1 MSYSIITEDNNMPLP
16 TLLSV
21 NEWRKKSSDEIA
33 AGLLRNVYD
42 ATTIYDRFDKL
53 IELYE
58 HCREKS
64 GPEYENLSQAL
75 LSIIGHIINDDDP
88 ASIKGKIEARKNIKA
103 YDSYYMPWPH
113 PEIEGIDD
121 PLDIYNVHK
130 DSAEELSSAFKIRS
144 QKLKD
149 NKDQQ
154 LLKNHAHGEEFQGYR
169 SSAPEERYSG
179 EELEAFRV
187 IPYQFKLLKLNVSNK
202 GDNRKLSFTYADTE
216 KLSIK
221 AGDESYPETY
231 EKKGIYTIHV
241 NGSFFIGESLASGR
255 RSFIA
260 KMLDEAA
267 ILHPSYSDPSGLP
280 LFMAGQT
287 QVFSGDSHMI
297 DGASGH
303 FLPDQEQ
310 TERAMNYL
318 RRIGTVNNH
327 TLLAYYTPEGK
338 YTEHKMTEA
347 DALATDY
354 IVANQLDPR
363 TLTTKWLKK
372 KVPAYNLQLSI
383 NNEMR
388 QWQKESWVFLSTPSA
403 QTLSLNESVEHFSKF
418 ARHNEPE
425 KTLQLLE
432 DIQQKIRD
440 WKKYHADTGISS
452 RRAEAVNKLEARV
465 KEQIQY
471 YSTYLRIQ
479 QYVDEHGEDT
489 SPTFFNDF
497 LKYKIDLEKLREET
511 ESQISHKSG
520 FFASAHETEIPE
532 DLHSLYHEIKKRDVK
547 LSEEPSESLG
557 FKSEIK

>member
-1 MSYSIITEDNNMPLP
+1 MPLP

-21 NEWRKKSSDEIA
+21 NEWRKKSSDEKA
-33 AGLLRNVYD
+33 ADLLKNIYD
-42 ATTIYDRFDKL
+42 ATTIYTRFDEL
-53 IELYE
+53 IQLYE
-58 HCREKS
+58 YCREKS
-64 GPEYENLSQAL
+64 APEYKNLSQAV

-88 ASIKGKIEARKNIKA
+88 ASIQEKIEARKNIKA

-121 PLDIYNVHK
+121 PLDIYNAHK
-130 DSAEELSSAFKIRS
+130 DSAEELSSAFEIRS
-144 QKLKD
+144 QKLKY
-149 NKDQQ
+149 NKQ
-154 LLKNHAHGEEFQGYR
+154 LLKNHAHGEEFLGFR
-169 SSAPEERYSG
+169 SKAPEERYSG

-202 GDNRKLSFTYADTE
+202 GDNRKLNFIYADTE

-221 AGDESYPETY
+221 AGDESFPETY

-241 NGSFFIGESLASGR
+241 NGSFFIGRSLAAER
-255 RSFIA
+255 RGYIA
-260 KMLDEAA
+260 RLLDEAA
-267 ILHPSYSDPSGLP
+267 ILHPSYSDPSGLL

-303 FLPDQEQ
+303 FRPNREQ
-310 TERAMNYL
+310 TERAIDYL
-318 RRIGTVNNH
+318 RKIGTVNNH

-347 DALATDY
+347 DALAMDY

-363 TLTTKWLKK
+363 TLTTQWLKK
-372 KVPAYNLQLSI
+372 EVPAYNLQLSI

-403 QTLSLNESVEHFSKF
+403 QTLALNESVEHFSKF

-425 KTLQLLE
+425 KTLQLLQ
-432 DIQQKIRD
+432 DIQQKIGE
-440 WKKYHADTGISS
+440 WKEYHRRTGISS

-479 QYVDEHGEDT
+479 QYVEKHGEDT
-489 SPTFFNDF
+489 SPEFLQDF
-497 LKYKIDLEKLREET
+497 LNYRIDLTALKEEIKPK
-511 ESQISHKSG
+511 ISHPNS
-520 FFASAHETEIPE
+520 FFASNDEKVIPE
-532 DLHSLYHEIKKRDVK
+532 ELHALYHEIKSGDVK